1 MPQGKAWEQEYRKT
15 KLLKFHPEPQK
26 DTLRFLKFLRRK
38 HDVDLEEKRVLD
50 LGSGTGRN
58 ANYIAKNG
66 AIVTGIEISPT
77 AVSIAKAEAAD
88 LLVSV
93 TYLTKSFGEKFTF
106 PDNTFDI
113 IIDVTSSNSLNES
126 EREIYLS
133 EINRTL
139 KPGGHL
145 FVKAL
150 CKDGDKNAK
159 ELIKKGPGREKDT
172 YIMKE
177 LGLTER
183 VFTREDFTTL
193 YGTYFTV
200 LSLEKKESY
209 SKMNNRSYK
218 RNFWLGYFQKPL

>member
-1 MPQGKAWEQEYRKT
+1 MPQGKVWEQEYRKT

-38 HDVDLEEKRVLD
+38 QDVDLEGKRVLD

-58 ANYIAKNG
+58 ANYMAKNG

-77 AVSIAKAEAAD
+77 AVGIAKVEATQ

-93 TYLTKSFGEKFTF
+93 TYYTKSFGETFGF

-126 EREIYLS
+126 ERDIYLS
-133 EINRTL
+133 EAYRTL
-139 KPGGHL
+139 KPGGFL

-159 ELIKKGPGREKDT
+159 ELIKKNPGREKDT

-183 VFTREDFTTL
+183 VFTREDFTAL
-193 YGTYFTV
+193 YGKYFTI

-209 SKMNNRSYK
+209 SKMNSRSYK
-218 RNFWLGYFQKPL
+218 RNFLLGYLQKPL